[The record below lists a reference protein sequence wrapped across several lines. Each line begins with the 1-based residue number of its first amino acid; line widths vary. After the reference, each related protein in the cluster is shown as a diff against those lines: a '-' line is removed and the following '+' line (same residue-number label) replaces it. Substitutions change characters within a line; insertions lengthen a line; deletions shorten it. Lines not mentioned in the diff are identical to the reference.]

1 MRLIQPIPV
10 INRPIVNTYAPAC
23 PIAYLPPY
31 VLRLLKRLAKMRLV
45 TRLNTRGT
53 LLSSHRR
60 YY

>member
-1 MRLIQPIPV
+1 MRQIQPIPG
-10 INRPIVNTYAPAC
+10 INHPIIITYAPAC
-23 PIAYLPPY
+23 PIAHLLPY

-53 LLSSHRR
+53 LLLSHRR